1 MAKKSNPQH
10 RYAAALQEAFGI
22 EPNEVKGIFNTRVM
36 YYATQLQRPALSI
49 IDVEYNEDMYNWD
62 KDYIREGLLLKGFLT
77 FTEDD
82 NGNLLPLK
90 CGATGINVFN
100 RVTTTI
106 IANPV
111 IGSFNR
117 TIGTNC
123 EIVYLQQKQGG
134 RFRTLMP
141 IITVFAE
148 KLANADAA
156 IDINLFNSRLPF
168 IFQAPNN
175 NVAESFKCM
184 MDEIAEGQP
193 AVFVD
198 EEMGSLIQNANGSNL
213 FMFKGKENFIADVVQ
228 VEKMNIMN
236 EFLTAIG
243 INSANTSKRERL
255 ITDEANANNMEIKAN
270 IKLWKENVEDGVKR
284 VNKMF
289 PDAGLKIAFPFYEE
303 MERMEKESKEKS
315 VDRPNEE
322 GGEDNESSGNS

>member
-1 MAKKSNPQH
+1 MAKKSNPNH
-10 RYAAALQEAFGI
+10 TYATALQEAFGL
-22 EPNEVKGIFNTRVM
+22 EPKEIKGILNTRTM

-49 IDVEYNEDMYNWD
+49 IDVDYNTELYQWD
-62 KDYIREGLLLKGFLT
+62 KDYIREGLLLKGYLT
-77 FTEDD
+77 WTKDN

-90 CGATGINVFN
+90 CGSTGINVFN

-111 IGSFNR
+111 VGSFNR
-117 TIGTNC
+117 TIGTDC

-134 RFRTLMP
+134 RFRSLMP
-141 IITVFAE
+141 IITVFAQ

-156 IDINLFNSRLPF
+156 IDINLFNSRTPF

-184 MDEIAEGQP
+184 MDEVAEGQA
-193 AVFVD
+193 AVFID

-213 FMFKGKENFIADVVQ
+213 FMFKAKENFIADVVQ

-236 EFLTAIG
+236 EFLTCIG
-243 INSANTSKRERL
+243 INTANTSKRERL
-255 ITDEANANNMEIKAN
+255 ITDEANANNMEIEAN
-270 IKLWKENVEDGVKR
+270 IKMWKENVEEGVER

-289 PDAGLKIAFPFYEE
+289 PDAHLKITFPFYEE
-303 MERMEKESKEKS
+303 MKKREQEQEEQS
-315 VDRPNEE
+315 VDRPEE
-322 GGEDNESSGNS
+322 GGENDEPSGDS

>member
-10 RYAAALQEAFGI
+10 TYAAALQEAFGL
-22 EPNEVKGIFNTRVM
+22 EPQEVKGIMNTRVM

-49 IDVEYNEDMYNWD
+49 IDVEYNKDLYQWD
-62 KDYIREGLLLKGFLT
+62 KDYIREGLLLKGYLT
-77 FTEDD
+77 FTKDN

-90 CGATGINVFN
+90 CGSTGINVFN

-117 TIGTNC
+117 TIGTDC

-141 IITVFAE
+141 IITVFAQ
-148 KLANADAA
+148 KLANADAS
-156 IDINLFNSRLPF
+156 IDINLFNSRTPF

-175 NVAESFKCM
+175 NVAESFKAM
-184 MDEIAEGQP
+184 MDEVAEGQP
-193 AVFVD
+193 AVFID

-213 FMFKGKENFIADVVQ
+213 FMFKSKENFIADVVQ
-228 VEKMNIMN
+228 IEKMNIMN

-243 INSANTSKRERL
+243 INTANTSKRERL

-270 IKLWKENVEDGVKR
+270 IKLWKENVEDGVER

-289 PDAGLKIAFPFYEE
+289 PDAQLKITFPFYEE
-303 MERMEKESKEKS
+303 MERKEKEQAEQS
-315 VDRPNEE
+315 VNRQKE
-322 GGEDNESSGNS
+322 GGDDDESSRDS